1 MKDYFAIIGVMAAIT
16 AASVFA
22 AWSAFS
28 EVEKSGDDLEVAGL
42 QPISVPASDL
52 PEANGADLKKKL
64 QGSKKAMGTKPVI
77 TIEEIDPGDGRS
89 IMSDH
94 AKNGSMKK
102 GMDKRNANISTKADR
117 KNGKPDRASKESENF
132 NPASPDSD
140 DPGVIF
146 GSRPE
151 PFVSGGEAKIPE
163 PMELLHAKMGL
174 LRSIVNSQ
182 SGPAPHVLHGT
193 WEVMPCHS
201 SVGIVATRSFES
213 AGMTHGTGPYYE
225 IVQFYSD
232 PENKVFGERTET
244 TVYVSLD
251 DKHMLAAVNPNT
263 NLPSFSVLRKISSD
277 IRGLVGTVDEISEDE
292 DLPGSIGE
300 IEGIGE
306 IEEIEME
313 SDQPK
318 DESDMKKMED
328 TKKSDSAMKKTDA
341 AIEKTDAAIEKM
353 KKSVSGSKNKI

>member
-1 MKDYFAIIGVMAAIT
+1 MRPQLAGLSGFNDFPSDFQEIWLGWKTSPQKAGILGSDQAPWNCVLNRNYFEAQEGFVVKDYFAIIGVMAAIT

-140 DPGVIF
+140 DQESFLDQGPSLLSLEVKRRF
-146 GSRPE
+146 PNRWSCSMPKWDCL
-151 PFVSGGEAKIPE
+151 EA
-163 PMELLHAKMGL
+163 
-174 LRSIVNSQ
+174 S
-182 SGPAPHVLHGT
+182 
-193 WEVMPCHS
+193 
-201 SVGIVATRSFES
+201 
-213 AGMTHGTGPYYE
+213 
-225 IVQFYSD
+225 
-232 PENKVFGERTET
+232 
-244 TVYVSLD
+244 
-251 DKHMLAAVNPNT
+251 
-263 NLPSFSVLRKISSD
+263 
-277 IRGLVGTVDEISEDE
+277 
-292 DLPGSIGE
+292 
-300 IEGIGE
+300 
-306 IEEIEME
+306 
-313 SDQPK
+313 
-318 DESDMKKMED
+318 
-328 TKKSDSAMKKTDA
+328 
-341 AIEKTDAAIEKM
+341 
-353 KKSVSGSKNKI
+353 